1 MSNIQCPIRRKTAL
15 TSPLVMGHWSLV
27 ILVLCFAGC
36 RSVPAEA
43 PSNPAPVVAGEY
55 DTVYRAAI
63 DTLRDQG
70 FRVNQQDYRF
80 GRISTAA
87 LDSPTVVEPWRGQ
100 NSTAQQTMASTLDQ
114 LQRQVNILFDPVPDV
129 EGAYTMRVEVIIERQ
144 EQPLRRL
151 TGTATRQ
158 RISTLNDVP
167 AEWAQR
173 GIEASYDLPI
183 GRDAEYE
190 KRLLAMIFKRAETR

>member
-1 MSNIQCPIRRKTAL
+1 
-15 TSPLVMGHWSLV
+15 MGHWSWV
-27 ILVLCFAGC
+27 ILALSFAGC

-55 DTVYRAAI
+55 DDVYRAAI
-63 DTLRDQG
+63 DTLRDEG
-70 FRVNQQDYRF
+70 FRVERQDYRF

-87 LDSPTVVEPWRGQ
+87 LDSPSIVEPWRGH
-100 NSTAQQTMASTLDQ
+100 NSTAQQTLASTLDQ
-114 LQRQVNILFDPVPDV
+114 LQRQVNVLFDPVPEV
-129 EGAYTMRVEVIIERQ
+129 EGAYTLRVEVIIERQ

-167 AEWAQR
+167 AEWSRR
-173 GIEASYDLPI
+173 GVEAGYDLPI

-190 KRLLAMIFKRAETR
+190 KRLLAMIFARAEAR